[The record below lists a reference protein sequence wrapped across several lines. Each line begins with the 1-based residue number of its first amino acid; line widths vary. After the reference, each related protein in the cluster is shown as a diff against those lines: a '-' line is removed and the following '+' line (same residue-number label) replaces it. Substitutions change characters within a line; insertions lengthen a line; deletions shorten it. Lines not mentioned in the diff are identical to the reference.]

1 MMKEIHI
8 IRKRHLRALR
18 IFRGK
23 NHNLIWKT
31 LEFYQTVLTSKSSFT
46 IPARVSLGIFNLL

>member
-1 MMKEIHI
+1 MMEEIHI

-23 NHNLIWKT
+23 NHNSNMENT
-31 LEFYQTVLTSKSSFT
+31 RVLLDS
-46 IPARVSLGIFNLL
+46 AHE